1 MFELP
6 ESDVEHW
13 RQRLRQDAPAK
24 VLREMTARYSVG
36 RSAIGLVL
44 PDLGGN
50 VRTAEVQAVW
60 TWDVAGTGAGL
71 TDEELN
77 DALKDVQF

>member
-6 ESDVEHW
+6 ESDVEYW

-24 VLREMTARYSVG
+24 VLREMGARYSVG

-44 PDLGGN
+44 PGLGEG
-50 VRTAEVQAVW
+50 VRTPEVQAVW
-60 TWDVAGTGAGL
+60 TWDITGTGAGL

-77 DALKDVQF
+77 DALKGAQF

>member
-6 ESDVEHW
+6 ESDVEYW
-13 RQRLRQDAPAK
+13 RQRLRQEAPSK
-24 VLREMTARYSVG
+24 VLREMAARYSVG

-44 PDLGGN
+44 PDLGGD

-60 TWDVAGTGAGL
+60 TWDIAGTVAGL
-71 TDEELN
+71 TDEGLN